1 MSFIVVT
8 LTYLKLSGVNYS
20 HGYFQL
26 KIGVTKSNTP
36 IKYIGNYIPPISFIS
51 NQLNKDKHDVVVKT

>member
-20 HGYFQL
+20 HGYFLL

-36 IKYIGNYIPPISFIS
+36 IKSIDNYIPPHLFHFKPAEQRQAWRCS
-51 NQLNKDKHDVVVKT
+51 